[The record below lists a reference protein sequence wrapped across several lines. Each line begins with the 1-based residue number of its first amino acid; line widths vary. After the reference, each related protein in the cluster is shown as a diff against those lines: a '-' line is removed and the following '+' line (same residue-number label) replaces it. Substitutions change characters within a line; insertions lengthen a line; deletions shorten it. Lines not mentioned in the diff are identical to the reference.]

1 MVSFSAPPLSEKLK
15 PFSEIMDKS
24 RPRPASARIS
34 WNGEIG
40 GSLSLT
46 RGFPVPDPPEP
57 AFRGRGTLF
66 AKNGACRNVSCII
79 VFQVF
84 IPAKLALKERGP
96 ASPYF
101 FRPFS
106 VCSRPSGLEEWGRFD
121 QSDPIRSGGQI
132 WGSDLGVRPIVAA
145 GEQSKIARVAT
156 IEQEILQGSRPV
168 CTLRPS
174 FTR

>member
-15 PFSEIMDKS
+15 LFSEIMDESSPCRPSVDRS
-24 RPRPASARIS
+24 RSD
-34 WNGEIG
+34 ETG
-40 GSLSLT
+40 GSLSMT
-46 RGFPVPDPPEP
+46 RGFPVPDPLEP
-57 AFRGRGTLF
+57 TFRGRGTLF
-66 AKNGACRNVSCII
+66 AENRVCRNVSCII

-121 QSDPIRSGGQI
+121 RSDPIRSGGQI
-132 WGSDLGVRPIVAA
+132 WRSDLGVRPIVAA

-156 IEQEILQGSRPV
+156 IEQKILQGSRPV